1 MLEVATLTNGFLPP
15 SLGVWNKKIVFLD
28 FKGGEGG
35 GGHKAET
42 RIPFSNIF
50 YHDKSENGIHF

>member
-15 SLGVWNKKIVFLD
+15 SLGVWNKKIVFPN
-28 FKGGEGG
+28 FKGGGG
-35 GGHKAET
+35 GGPKAET
-42 RIPFSNIF
+42 RIPFSYIF

>member
-15 SLGVWNKKIVFLD
+15 SLGVWNKKIVFLN
-28 FKGGEGG
+28 FKG

-42 RIPFSNIF
+42 RIPFSYIF
-50 YHDKSENGIHF
+50 YHDKSENGIYF